1 MHPSEST
8 GEFVTSAKT
17 RISIMTTKSSNSV
30 PASKAGISFPVLQSW
45 NPMTEIA
52 TIAAQVDGRRVLCR
66 ISKADLQK
74 RFDAPEDNPMQ
85 VLTEHRPAV
94 EDAARKRIEDGDFEK
109 DGSILIRY
117 KDL

>member
-1 MHPSEST
+1 
-8 GEFVTSAKT
+8 
-17 RISIMTTKSSNSV
+17 MTTRSSKSVST
-30 PASKAGISFPVLQSW
+30 SKAGISFPVLQSW
-45 NPMTEIA
+45 NPMTEFA

-66 ISKADLQK
+66 ISKVDLQK
-74 RFDAPEDNPMQ
+74 KFDAPADNPMD
-85 VLTEHRPAV
+85 VLTEHRAVV

>member
-8 GEFVTSAKT
+8 GEFVIPANT
-17 RISIMTTKSSNSV
+17 RTSIMTTKSSNSV

-74 RFDAPEDNPMQ
+74 RFEAPEDNPMQ
-85 VLTEHRPAV
+85 VLTEHRPVV